1 MGERPLKPSSPN
13 RSFARRHLRSW
24 DNRVLLVHSSS
35 GMRTLIAL
43 SVLQAL
49 GIAMLL
55 FMRDGNTRQ
64 PPAPNTIAATEHQH
78 LLLTL
83 LLFRRVFLECRQ
95 YLHEDRQ
102 RDAVPICSRFGD
114 RRTLTPVH
122 LSPPLV
128 PPGRLRRLVTVTADA
143 VRATS
148 RGRLLLRIIAMCF
161 DRYLNETQ
169 PPAATPLFPRVI

>member
-1 MGERPLKPSSPN
+1 
-13 RSFARRHLRSW
+13 
-24 DNRVLLVHSSS
+24 
-35 GMRTLIAL
+35 MRTLIAL

-78 LLLTL
+78 LL
-83 LLFRRVFLECRQ
+83 FRRVYSSVVFSWSADNTCTRIV
-95 YLHEDRQ
+95 Q

-122 LSPPLV
+122 VSPPLV

-148 RGRLLLRIIAMCF
+148 RGRLLSRIIAMCF